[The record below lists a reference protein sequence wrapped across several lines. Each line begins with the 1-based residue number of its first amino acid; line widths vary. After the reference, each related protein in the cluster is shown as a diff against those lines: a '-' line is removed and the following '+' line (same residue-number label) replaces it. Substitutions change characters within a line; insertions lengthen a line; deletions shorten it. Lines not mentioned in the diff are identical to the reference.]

1 MLAAGAVIG
10 ARSSCLSGDDVMGGG
25 GVDVEVFN
33 LRILPE
39 IGFQDLQHMLVTL
52 LGIAVGVFFA
62 FQKLMARVCSG
73 VESCSTPMTSTKP
86 GCFCRMGRTS
96 LGWKMIDP
104 RAPLLDEPATQAGRV
119 FA

>member
-25 GVDVEVFN
+25 GVDVEAFN

-52 LGIAVGVFFA
+52 LDVAVGVFFA
-62 FQKLMARVCSG
+62 FPEADGQGALRAG
-73 VESCSTPMTSTKP
+73 VVHPV
-86 GCFCRMGRTS
+86 R
-96 LGWKMIDP
+96 
-104 RAPLLDEPATQAGRV
+104 
-119 FA
+119 